1 MTLTD
6 IFIWIG
12 ISILSS
18 IYLTWGIRYDW
29 HSIRV
34 TRGVTSVDNTNA
46 PKFFK
51 KQEVLGKGYFWENI
65 TIWLIGLM
73 TSVSI
78 CTVLIILIPKENI
91 QDLKTFLQII
101 VMMFLI
107 CSMCNG
113 LTSIEEINT
122 NNIAGVDKG
131 TFKSILNLYIKLKKR
146 MLEAIVND
154 EYQLLKETLDKT
166 ISKIK
171 KDSTSE
177 DDKIGVLITRIDNWI
192 ISNLDDDINPQTIDK
207 YKDLLYEV
215 AENYLT
221 DNEII
226 LMDSLRRL
234 IKEVILGELEINIS
248 ELLIFLNQDDSI
260 KVTTGKVKTQL
271 GRQKQKIKSPK
282 PQQIGMEQLERSL
295 SALENM
301 G

>member
-51 KQEVLGKGYFWENI
+51 KQEVLGKGYWRENI
-65 TIWLIGLM
+65 KIWLIGLM
-73 TSVSI
+73 TSTII

-91 QDLKTFLQII
+91 QDLKTLLQII
-101 VMMFLI
+101 IMMFLI

-171 KDSTSE
+171 KDSTFE

-192 ISNLDDDINPQTIDK
+192 ISNLDDDIDPQTIDK

-248 ELLIFLNQDDSI
+248 ELLSFLNQDDSI

>member
-34 TRGVTSVDNTNA
+34 TRGVTSVDNANA

>member
-177 DDKIGVLITRIDNWI
+177 DDKIGLLITRIDNWI